1 LCLDAFRV
9 VEADPTGT
17 GFEPSPS
24 SSGALT
30 GLHFHDGED
39 AHGGEAAGACV
50 VRPGTLLDAN
60 VEGHVHNYKN
70 ALLEK
75 PEKTDSYYEA
85 LMGKKVRIVTSK
97 YADRFLGQHPK
108 VEETHKYVDAGFT
121 QKTYIKVDGK
131 EYWIFS
137 SSNVKEIEEIDY
149 IIDDVALDLW
159 RQIKAQ
165 ISCVIVMDVILIVF
179 LLITI
184 VKAKKKKPTASY
196 ISMNHFM

>member
-1 LCLDAFRV
+1 MANPRIIK
-9 VEADPTGT
+9 
-17 GFEPSPS
+17 
-24 SSGALT
+24 GALI
-30 GLHFHDGED
+30 GLI
-39 AHGGEAAGACV
+39 ALSIAYVYVYIPNPYIKCGASV
-50 VRPGTLLDAN
+50 LD
-60 VEGHVHNYKN
+60 YKN